1 MAAVADKM
9 ASDIEVHMEQSC
21 GNEFLH
27 VGKIA
32 PTDIQRHLLNIY
44 GDQTVEVSTVREN
57 WCISAVET
65 VM

>member
-27 VGKIA
+27 VENIE
-32 PTDIQRHLLNIY
+32 PVDIHQHLLSVY
-44 GDQTVEVSTVREN
+44 GEQTVDESTVR
-57 WCISAVET
+57 W
-65 VM
+65 